1 MDPSHGLIWP
11 QYKGQYNKSH
21 LLQHGITWDFITLKV
36 KRKLSKLCAARSL
49 AANQQREA
57 ISTDVRMCDAISWGS
72 CKGSCSSGDKK
83 RVGTKTAP
91 CHRGWI
97 SPPKKVSWTG
107 LTCFGPKKLLSFY
120 GVKLLALILYRVAYG
135 KSATQGQPRSQGSLL
150 LVPAERRDG

>member
-11 QYKGQYNKSH
+11 QYKGQYNKCH

-83 RVGTKTAP
+83 ELVPKQRHVIEAELA
-91 CHRGWI
+91 
-97 SPPKKVSWTG
+97 PPKKSIMDWTHLFRPQKALFILRCETSSAYPVQG
-107 LTCFGPKKLLSFY
+107 CLWQIRNSRSTSVPGFSPTCPY
-120 GVKLLALILYRVAYG
+120 GG
-135 KSATQGQPRSQGSLL
+135 
-150 LVPAERRDG
+150 